1 MTELERVKEEI
12 EQKMQRAK
20 DDKMSFAFIQGMQS
34 VLDVVNY
41 HILKNKKYY
50 DMLNDADVPG
60 TGYQPT
66 GSGDNPCDENTKP
79 PRCGSCQTD
88 D

>member
-1 MTELERVKEEI
+1 MGELEKVRDEI

-34 VLDVVNY
+34 VFDVVNY

-50 DMLNDADVPG
+50 DMLSEAGVPG

-66 GSGDNPCDENTKP
+66 GNGDNPCTGTGKAP
-79 PRCGSCQTD
+79 HGGSCQTD